1 MGDVNQMKKKLC
13 EMEKKINDIWED
25 PYECRKL

>member
-1 MGDVNQMKKKLC
+1 MKKKLC
-13 EMEKKINDIWED
+13 EMEKKINDIWEG